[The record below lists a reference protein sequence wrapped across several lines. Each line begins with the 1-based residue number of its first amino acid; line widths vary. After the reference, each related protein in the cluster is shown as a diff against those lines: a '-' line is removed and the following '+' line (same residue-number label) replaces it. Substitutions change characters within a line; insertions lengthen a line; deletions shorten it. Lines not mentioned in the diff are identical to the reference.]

1 MVNITEKIKAGLTRI
16 DPFDK
21 GKNQDPLSSIKS
33 ATRWLDSLAGGD
45 VLASHDAILS
55 TLKRFNENLKL
66 ASKQQLAL
74 LMLLDEKSQNLQD
87 TLVQQ
92 YLRSSRM
99 SRSIESQLWHAINGM
114 YWEIARAYHVFVME
128 YSRNSKNHQNEA
140 LIPLATLRALRALS
154 RYLKWRAMRYLNPG
168 QNIWAGMHKLYLV
181 AETHGFHQQKIEI
194 YPPHKTSFSCE
205 SVYLHALMFELA
217 NNGTLYPRQLHLL
230 DQWLDTWSSTLSL
243 DNQLFFHQHSFAVDL
258 SADYPARRVR
268 NPAVDKPVRYWG
280 TAKLAQRLDAIQS
293 ALREGSPPGRLG
305 LSEDA
310 RVAESIDLLEH
321 LQRHWA
327 AVATREQRRVPRERV
342 KRMVEISHGFGS
354 ITAQLP
360 NTPAISHS
368 PYGSSLAYEE
378 SQDVALYGFV
388 TERTRKHTTQTKKP
402 ALGGAPEVERWIM
415 HDESTQGYGAI
426 IDTRNKTWLR
436 VGALVATKPREG
448 SEWHLGVVR
457 RLYRI
462 DEESSSVGIETF
474 PESLQLV
481 SLLDKQESGGYH
493 VGGRDIAGPAL
504 PFMSLWLA
512 GEDGRA
518 TLIIDPAHY
527 KLGKVLE
534 LEGLD
539 DVPWISLGSPVE
551 RGEGWMRVEVQAGDA
566 AA

>member
-1 MVNITEKIKAGLTRI
+1 MLNITDKIKAGLSRI

-21 GKNQDPLSSIKS
+21 GKEQDPLSNIKT
-33 ATRWLDSLAGGD
+33 ATRWLESLASGD
-45 VLASHDAILS
+45 VLASHDAIL
-55 TLKRFNENLKL
+55 TQLKRFNANLKL

-74 LMLLDEKSQNLQD
+74 LMLLDEKSQDLQD
-87 TLVQQ
+87 ALVQQ

-114 YWEIARAYHVFVME
+114 YWEVARAYHVFVME
-128 YSRNSKNHQNEA
+128 YSRNAKNHQNEA
-140 LIPLATLRALRALS
+140 MIPLATLRALRSLS
-154 RYLKWRAMRYLNPG
+154 RYLKWRAMRYLQAGP
-168 QNIWAGMHKLYLV
+168 NIWVGMHKLYLV
-181 AETHGFHQQKIEI
+181 AETHGFHLQKIEI

-230 DQWLDTWSSTLSL
+230 DQWLDTWSGTLNL

-258 SADYPARRVR
+258 SADHAARRVR
-268 NPAVDKPVRYWG
+268 NPAIDKPVRYWG
-280 TAKLAQRLDAIQS
+280 TAKLVQRLEAIHA

-310 RVAESIDLLEH
+310 RVAESIELLEH

-327 AVATREQRRVPRERV
+327 PVATREQRRVPRERV

-360 NTPAISHS
+360 STPATSHS
-368 PYGSSLAYEE
+368 IYGSSLAYEE
-378 SQDVALYGFV
+378 TQDVALYGFV
-388 TERTRKHTTQTKKP
+388 TERTRKNTTQTKK
-402 ALGGAPEVERWIM
+402 LQSGAGPEVERWIV
-415 HDESTQGYGAI
+415 HDESTHGYGAI

-436 VGALVATKPREG
+436 VGALIAAKPREAQ
-448 SEWHLGVVR
+448 EWHLGVVR
-457 RLYRI
+457 RLYRL

-474 PESLQLV
+474 PESLQLI
-481 SLLDKQESGGYH
+481 SLLDKKESGYH
-493 VGGRDIAGPAL
+493 VGGRDTNGPAL

-512 GEDGRA
+512 GENGRA

-534 LEGLD
+534 LEGID
-539 DVPWISLGSPVE
+539 SVPWISLGSPVE
-551 RGEGWMRVEVQAGDA
+551 RGEGWMRVEVHAGESDG
-566 AA
+566 